1 MKIITMILMLL
12 TLATQQLDK
21 PYIYATAGPNSYDCT
36 GLVCYCYEEIFNI
49 TLPRSAYDMGYCEDY
64 QKITEIAAL
73 KKGDV
78 VFFNTNSSDGDLSD
92 HAGIYLGDNEFIH
105 ASSAKGKVLISPIN
119 EGFYYKCFSWGRRII
134 DLEQNLEY
142 NISKGGIEK

>member
-21 PYIYATAGPNSYDCT
+21 PYIYATEGPTSYDCT
-36 GLVCYCYEEIFNI
+36 GLVCYCYKEIFNI
-49 TLPRSAYDMGYCEDY
+49 DLPRSAYDMGYCDEY
-64 QKITEIAAL
+64 EKITTIAQL

-78 VFFNTNSSDGDLSD
+78 VFFNTNKYDDDLSD

-105 ASSAKGKVLISPIN
+105 ASSAKGKVLISPID
-119 EGFYYKCFSWGRRII
+119 EGFYNKTFSWGRRIVQ
-134 DLEQNLEY
+134 DE
-142 NISKGGIEK
+142 